1 MSKKSTKPTKS
12 KFSSIEDGIKILDLI
27 DEDYM
32 SYDEKFEETEE
43 FQIFYEQKLKE
54 IDDYN
59 KKIEFCLKSFNSIK
73 EHLNFYTLPI
83 GNNLSIE
90 HLELLLDK
98 IT

>member
-73 EHLNFYTLPI
+73 EHINFYTLPI